1 MLTLMLYA
9 DADAV
14 ADSDFAD
21 GCLTKSYF
29 IKNQEHIAG
38 ERVLGSGFA
47 LGSRSRLQ
55 VVCVAPEALLISPD
69 TLQLDI
75 FCWRCN
81 K

>member
-1 MLTLMLYA
+1 MLF
-9 DADAV
+9 

-29 IKNQEHIAG
+29 IKNQQNIGGEGAG
-38 ERVLGSGFA
+38 VRGRAGVEVTATGC
-47 LGSRSRLQ
+47 
-55 VVCVAPEALLISPD
+55 VCVAPEALLISPD

>member
-1 MLTLMLYA
+1 MLTLMLNA

-38 ERVLGSGFA
+38 ERGSGVRGRA
-47 LGSRSRLQ
+47 G
-55 VVCVAPEALLISPD
+55 VEVTATGCVCG
-69 TLQLDI
+69 T
-75 FCWRCN
+75 
-81 K
+81 